1 MSSDPLPFDV
11 CAELPSGTTVLE
23 ASAGTGKT
31 YMIAALTARA
41 IAEGVAE
48 LNQLLLVTFGRMATN
63 ELRLRVRE
71 RLVSVESCLADAV
84 AQRVP
89 TRQLSPLEVML
100 TTGQPDELACR
111 RQRVARALAEFDA
124 ATIATTHEF
133 CLQML
138 DGLGVLGDRESH
150 ATVVEHIS
158 DLTREVTTDLYLRRY
173 SAGGM
178 PPMGYDEALEIA
190 NQAVEAV
197 HARLVPSSVTPD
209 DLSGSGERVA
219 FGTAVRNEV
228 ERRKRASKLFTYDDM
243 LTRLR
248 DALTDPDRGPAAA
261 DRLRQR
267 YRIVM
272 VDEFQDTDPIQW
284 EILHRA
290 FHRHSTLI
298 LIGDP
303 KQAIYAFR
311 GADVFSYLDAVQQA
325 DHVKSLVVNRR
336 SDRALVDALDEL
348 LGDTALGNERIAVR
362 TVTADHQQR
371 RLAAPDDRQDV
382 VAPIRV
388 RLMPHQADAE
398 KVPSVGAIRPL
409 IVDDL
414 VADVTAMLGSG
425 AQLLEAGGTRPVLP
439 SDIAVLVR
447 KNERGEA
454 IRENL
459 VAAGVPAVMYG
470 ASSVYASPMA
480 QDWLTLLLA
489 LEQTRQQS
497 VRQTALTCFFGWTF
511 ADLASASE
519 DALIELTQRIRWW
532 GKVLQSRG
540 VAALLE
546 TAMADEHIPE
556 RLLSLRGGER
566 MLTDLRHLGQSLHAA
581 MTSAQ
586 LGVGA
591 LVEWLRARISEAR
604 EIGISEGTRRLE
616 NDAKAVTIL
625 TVHRSKGLEFP
636 IVYLPDAWD
645 RYANGSDEGRILRL
659 HEPTAAHL
667 GLESSGE
674 CVLDVGGRHGPGRP
688 ERFSRYRDE
697 EAGED
702 LRLLYVALTRA
713 QCQVV
718 TWWAPS
724 FNTPASAL
732 HRFAS
737 RSPTDPASPKAV
749 YPLNGDPFSSRE
761 FGPGF
766 SVETITP
773 RALTQWQSIT
783 EPPPV
788 LRVRSFD
795 RELDLA
801 WRRTSYSALT
811 AAAHGADPPSPA
823 VGSEPDLMRE
833 DDESAHHSELLAH
846 RALNPP
852 PSSLAEER
860 TPPLTPPP
868 HSGARF
874 PTLAAE
880 AATGIPA
887 GLGAAPTEGD
897 LDVPSPMHDLPSG
910 VEFGTAVH
918 AVFERVD
925 ATAADL
931 PAALREACAATLAQA
946 PAAAMTADALA
957 SGLLPAFRTPLGPLA
972 DERRLCDIPRGDRL
986 AELSFEYPLSGG
998 DTTNAD
1004 VTLDM
1009 MGLLLRRHLAPADP
1023 LARYPD
1029 LLDDPALATQTLRG
1043 YLTGS
1048 IDAVLRIRRGDGP
1061 PSYLV
1066 VDYKTNWLGT
1076 FDGEVLKIDSY
1087 TPARMTAAMM
1097 SAHYPLQAL
1106 LYAVAVHRMLRWRQP
1121 NYDPAVHLGGILYLF
1136 VRGMAGPDTP
1146 RVDGVPCGVFGWRP
1160 PAPLVVEL
1168 SALLDGVWS

>member
-1 MSSDPLPFDV
+1 MSSEPLPFDV

-31 YMIAALTARA
+31 YTIAALTARA
-41 IAEGVAE
+41 IAEGAAE

-63 ELRLRVRE
+63 ELRQRVRE

-89 TRQLSPLEVML
+89 TSQLGPLEVML

-111 RQRVARALAEFDA
+111 RQRMSRALAEFDA

-138 DGLGVLGDRESH
+138 EGLGMLGDREPH
-150 ATVVEHIS
+150 ATVVEHLG

-173 SAGGM
+173 AAGGM
-178 PPMGYDEALEIA
+178 PPLSYDEALEIA

-197 HARLVPSSVTPD
+197 HARLVPTGLAPD
-209 DLSGSGERVA
+209 DPSAGGERVA
-219 FGTAVRNEV
+219 FGTAVRQEV
-228 ERRKRASKLFTYDDM
+228 ERRKRASRLFTYDDM

-248 DALTDPDRGPAAA
+248 DALADPERGPAAA

-272 VDEFQDTDPIQW
+272 VDEFQDTDPVQW

-325 DHVKSLVVNRR
+325 DHVRSLVVNRR
-336 SDRALVDALDEL
+336 SDRALVDALDVL
-348 LGDTALGNERIAVR
+348 LGDTALGDERIAVR
-362 TVTADHQQR
+362 TVTAEHQQR
-371 RLAAPDDRQDV
+371 RLTAPADKQDV
-382 VAPIRV
+382 AAPIRV
-388 RLMPHQADAE
+388 RVMPHQADAE

-409 IVDDL
+409 IADDL
-414 VADVTAMLGSG
+414 VADVTALLGSG
-425 AQLLEAGGTRPVLP
+425 AHLLEPGGSRPVVP

-454 IRENL
+454 IREKL

-480 QDWLTLLLA
+480 QAWLTLLLA

-497 VRQTALTCFFGWTF
+497 IRQAALTCFFGWTF
-511 ADLASASE
+511 AGLASASE
-519 DALIELTQRIRWW
+519 EALIELTQRIRWW

-546 TAMADEHIPE
+546 TAMADEQIPE

-616 NDAKAVTIL
+616 NDARAVTIL

-636 IVYLPDAWD
+636 IVYLPEAWD

-659 HEPTAAHL
+659 HEPTPGHL
-667 GLESSGE
+667 EWESSGE

-713 QCQVV
+713 QSQVV

-737 RSPTDPASPKAV
+737 RRPTDPASPKAV
-749 YPLNGDPFSSRE
+749 YPLNGDPFGSRE
-761 FGPGF
+761 LGPGF

-773 RALTQWQSIT
+773 RALTEWQSIT
-783 EPPPV
+783 ELSPV
-788 LRVRSFD
+788 LRVRAFD

-811 AAAHGADPPSPA
+811 AAAHGADVPPPA
-823 VGSEPDLMRE
+823 VGSEPDLKRE
-833 DDESAHHSELLAH
+833 DDESVPATSTTI
-846 RALNPP
+846 P
-852 PSSLAEER
+852 AE
-860 TPPLTPPP
+860 
-868 HSGARF
+868 SGA
-874 PTLAAE
+874 
-880 AATGIPA
+880 I
-887 GLGAAPTEGD
+887 PTEVG
-897 LDVPSPMHDLPSG
+897 LDQESPMHDLPSG

-925 ATAADL
+925 AAAADL
-931 PAALREACAATLAQA
+931 PAALRQACVATLAQG
-946 PAAAMTADALA
+946 PATAMTADALA
-957 SGLLPAFRTPLGPLA
+957 SALLPAFRTPLGPLA
-972 DERRLCDIPRGDRL
+972 DEQRLCDIPRGDRL
-986 AELSFEYPLSGG
+986 AELSFEYPLTGG
-998 DTTNAD
+998 DTTNAE
-1004 VTLDM
+1004 VTLGM
-1009 MGLLLRRHLAPADP
+1009 VSPLLRRYLSPSDP
-1023 LARYPD
+1023 LADYPD
-1029 LLDDPALATQTLRG
+1029 SLDDPALNTQALRG

-1048 IDAVLRIRRGDGP
+1048 IDAVLRIRREDQP
-1061 PSYLV
+1061 PKYLV
-1066 VDYKTNWLGT
+1066 VDYKTNWLGG
-1076 FDGEVLKIDSY
+1076 FDGEVLKVGDY
-1087 TPARMTAAMM
+1087 TPPRMAVAMM

-1121 NYDPAVHLGGILYLF
+1121 NYDPAVHLGGVLYLF
-1136 VRGMAGPDTP
+1136 VRGMAGPETP

-1168 SALLDGVWS
+1168 SALLDGVPM

>member
-31 YMIAALTARA
+31 YTIAALTARA
-41 IAEGVAE
+41 IAEGAAE
-48 LNQLLLVTFGRMATN
+48 LNELLLVTFGRMATN

-71 RLVSVESCLADAV
+71 RLVWIESCLADAV
-84 AQRVP
+84 ARCLP
-89 TRQLSPLEVML
+89 ARQLSPLEVML
-100 TTGQPDELACR
+100 TTGRPDELASR
-111 RQRVARALAEFDA
+111 RQRVSRALAEFDA

-138 DGLGVLGDRESH
+138 DGLGVLGDREPH
-150 ATVVEHIS
+150 ATVVEHLT

-173 SAGGM
+173 AANGT
-178 PPMGYDEALEIA
+178 PPMSYDEALEIA

-197 HARLVPSSVTPD
+197 HARLVPTGLAPD
-209 DLSGSGERVA
+209 DPSASGGRVA
-219 FGTAVRNEV
+219 FGTAVRREV
-228 ERRKRASKLFTYDDM
+228 ERRKRASKLFTYNDM

-248 DALTDPDRGPAAA
+248 DALADPERGPAAA

-284 EILHRA
+284 EILQRA

-303 KQAIYAFR
+303 KQSIYAFR
-311 GADVFSYLDAVQQA
+311 GADVFSYLDAAQQA
-325 DHVKSLVVNRR
+325 DQVRSLDVNRR
-336 SDRALVDALDEL
+336 SDRALVDALDGL
-348 LGDTALGNERIAVR
+348 LGDTALGDERIAVR
-362 TVTADHQQR
+362 TVTAEHQQQ
-371 RLAAPDDRQDV
+371 RLTAPPDKQNV
-382 VAPIRV
+382 VAPVRV
-388 RLMPHQADAE
+388 RVMPHQADAE
-398 KVPSVGAIRPL
+398 KVPSVGTIRPL
-409 IVDDL
+409 IADDL
-414 VADVTAMLGSG
+414 VADVTALLGSG
-425 AQLLEAGGTRPVLP
+425 AQLLEQSGRRQVVP

-454 IRENL
+454 IREKL

-497 VRQTALTCFFGWTF
+497 VRQAALTCFFGWTF
-511 ADLASASE
+511 AGLASASE
-519 DALIELTQRIRWW
+519 EALIELSQRIRWW

-546 TAMADEHIPE
+546 TAMTDEQIPE
-556 RLLSLRGGER
+556 RLLSARGGER

-581 MTSAQ
+581 MSSAQ

-604 EIGISEGTRRLE
+604 EIGILESTRRLE
-616 NDAKAVTIL
+616 SDAKAVTIL

-636 IVYLPDAWD
+636 IVYLPEAWD
-645 RYANGSDEGRILRL
+645 RFANGSDEGRILML
-659 HEPTAAHL
+659 HEQTPT
-667 GLESSGE
+667 SSGE

-688 ERFSRYRDE
+688 DRFSRYRDE

-737 RSPTDPASPKAV
+737 RRPTDPPSPAPV

-761 FGPGF
+761 LGPGF
-766 SVETITP
+766 SVETIAP
-773 RALTQWQSIT
+773 RALTRWQSIT
-783 EPPPV
+783 DPLPV
-788 LRVRSFD
+788 LRVRGFE

-811 AAAHGADPPSPA
+811 AAVHGADTPVPS
-823 VGSEPDLMRE
+823 VSSEPDLKRE
-833 DDESAHHSELLAH
+833 DDESAHYSELLAH
-846 RALNPP
+846 RALNLPP
-852 PSSLAEER
+852 SSSLAEER
-860 TPPLTPPP
+860 TPPLAPPP
-868 HSGARF
+868 YGGARS
-874 PTLAAE
+874 PTL
-880 AATGIPA
+880 PA
-887 GLGAAPTEGD
+887 RAVPIEDGLGE
-897 LDVPSPMHDLPSG
+897 PSPMCDLPSG

-925 ATAADL
+925 AAAADL
-931 PAALREACAATLAQA
+931 PAALGQACAATLAQG
-946 PAAAMTADALA
+946 PATAMTADALA
-957 SGLLPAFRTPLGPLA
+957 SALLPALRTPLGPLA
-972 DERRLCDIPRGDRL
+972 DQQRLCDIPRGDRL
-986 AELSFEYPLSGG
+986 VELSFEYPLTGG
-998 DTTNAD
+998 ETTNAE
-1004 VTLDM
+1004 VTLGM
-1009 MGLLLRRHLAPADP
+1009 VSPLLRRYLAPSDP
-1023 LARYPD
+1023 LADYPD
-1029 LLDDPALATQTLRG
+1029 SLDDPALNTQALRG

-1048 IDAVLRIRRGDGP
+1048 IDAVLRIGREARE

-1066 VDYKTNWLGT
+1066 VDYKTNWLGG
-1076 FDGEVLKIDSY
+1076 FDGEVLKIGDY
-1087 TPARMTAAMM
+1087 TPARMAAAMM

-1136 VRGMAGPDTP
+1136 VRGMAGPETP

-1160 PAPLVVEL
+1160 PAQLVIEL
-1168 SALLDGVWS
+1168 SALLDGVL

>member
-1 MSSDPLPFDV
+1 MSDDPPPFDV

-31 YMIAALTARA
+31 YTIAALTARV

-71 RLVSVESCLADAV
+71 RLVSVESCLADA
-84 AQRVP
+84 AAGRAP
-89 TRQLSPLEVML
+89 IRQLSPLEVML
-100 TTGQPDELACR
+100 TTGHPDELACR
-111 RQRVARALAEFDA
+111 RQRVSRALAEFDA

-138 DGLGVLGDRESH
+138 DGLGVLGDREPH
-150 ATVVEHIS
+150 ATVVEHLS

-173 SAGGM
+173 AGTGA
-178 PPMGYDEALEIA
+178 PPMSYHEALDIA
-190 NQAVEAV
+190 NQAVDAV
-197 HARLVPSSVTPD
+197 HARLVPNGLAPD
-209 DLSGSGERVA
+209 DPSAGGERVA
-219 FGTAVRNEV
+219 FATAVREEV

-248 DALTDPDRGPAAA
+248 DVLADPEHGPTAA

-267 YRIVM
+267 YRIIM

-284 EILHRA
+284 EILRRA
-290 FHRHSTLI
+290 FHQHSTLI

-325 DHVKSLVVNRR
+325 DQVRSLAVNRR
-336 SDRALVDALDEL
+336 SDRGLVDALDVL
-348 LGDTALGNERIAVR
+348 LGDAALGDERIAVR
-362 TVTADHQQR
+362 RVTAEHQQR
-371 RLAAPDDRQDV
+371 RLAAPADKQHV

-388 RLMPHQADAE
+388 RVMPHQADAE
-398 KVPSVGAIRPL
+398 RVPSVGTVRPQ

-414 VADVTAMLGSG
+414 VADVTALLGSG
-425 AQLLEAGGTRPVLP
+425 AELHHRGCARSVLP

-454 IRENL
+454 IRDRL

-470 ASSVYASPMA
+470 ANSVFASA
-480 QDWLTLLLA
+480 VAKDWLILLLA

-497 VRQTALTCFFGWTF
+497 VRQAALSCFFGWTF

-519 DALIELTQRIRWW
+519 ERLIELTQRIRWW

-546 TAMADEHIPE
+546 TASADERIPE

-591 LVEWLRARISEAR
+591 LVEWLRARISEAN

-616 NDAKAVTIL
+616 TDAKAVTIL

-636 IVYLPDAWD
+636 IVYLPEAWD

-659 HEPTAAHL
+659 HEPTAT
-667 GLESSGE
+667 SSGE
-674 CVLDVGGRHGPGRP
+674 CVLDVGGRYGPGRP
-688 ERFSRYRDE
+688 ERFSRYREE

-702 LRLLYVALTRA
+702 LRLLYVGLTRA

-732 HRFAS
+732 HRFVS
-737 RSPTDPASPKAV
+737 RKPADPASPRAV
-749 YPLNGDPFSSRE
+749 YPLNGDLFSSRE
-761 FGPGF
+761 LGPGF
-766 SVETITP
+766 SVEIMTARAPTAWQPITV
-773 RALTQWQSIT
+773 S
-783 EPPPV
+783 PPS
-788 LRVRSFD
+788 LRVRAFD

-811 AAAHGADPPSPA
+811 AAVHGADAPVPA
-823 VGSEPDLMRE
+823 VGSEPELARE
-833 DDESAHHSELLAH
+833 DDESAHHSE
-846 RALNPP
+846 P
-852 PSSLAEER
+852 
-860 TPPLTPPP
+860 
-868 HSGARF
+868 
-874 PTLAAE
+874 LAAE
-880 AATGIPA
+880 ASPRED
-887 GLGAAPTEGD
+887 GLG
-897 LDVPSPMHDLPSG
+897 VPSPMHDLPSG

-931 PAALREACAATLAQA
+931 PAALREACAVTLAQG
-946 PAAAMTADALA
+946 PATVMTADALA
-957 SGLLPAFRTPLGPLA
+957 SAMLPAFRTPLGPLA
-972 DERRLCDIPRGDRL
+972 DEQRLCDIPRGDRL
-986 AELSFEYPLSGG
+986 PELNFEYPLTGG
-998 DTTNAD
+998 DITNAE
-1004 VTLDM
+1004 VTLGM
-1009 MGLLLRRHLAPADP
+1009 VSPLLRRYLSSSDP
-1023 LARYPD
+1023 LADYAD
-1029 LLDDPALATQTLRG
+1029 LLDDPALSAQALRG

-1048 IDAVLRIRRGDGP
+1048 IDAVLRTRRDGRP
-1061 PSYLV
+1061 PRYLV
-1066 VDYKTNWLGT
+1066 VDYKTNWLGGL
-1076 FDGEVLKIDSY
+1076 DGELLKVGDY
-1087 TPARMTAAMM
+1087 TPARMAAAMM

-1106 LYAVAVHRMLRWRQP
+1106 LYAVALHRMLRWRQP
-1121 NYDPAVHLGGILYLF
+1121 GYDPAVHLGGILYLF
-1136 VRGMAGPDTP
+1136 VRGMAGPQTP

-1160 PAPLVVEL
+1160 PASLVVGL
-1168 SALLDGVWS
+1168 SELLDGVP

>member
-1 MSSDPLPFDV
+1 MSSDPLSFDV

-31 YMIAALTARA
+31 YTIAALTARA
-41 IAEGVAE
+41 VAEGAAE
-48 LNQLLLVTFGRMATN
+48 LNELLLVTFGRMATN

-84 AQRVP
+84 ARRLP

-100 TTGQPDELACR
+100 TTGPRDELACR
-111 RQRVARALAEFDA
+111 RQRVSRALAEFDA

-138 DGLGVLGDRESH
+138 DGLGVLGDREPH
-150 ATVVEHIS
+150 ATVVEHLT

-173 SAGGM
+173 AANGT
-178 PPMGYDEALEIA
+178 PPMNYDEALEIA

-197 HARLVPSSVTPD
+197 HAKLVPAGLASD
-209 DLSGSGERVA
+209 DPSASGERVA
-219 FGTAVRNEV
+219 FATAVRQEV
-228 ERRKRASKLFTYDDM
+228 ERRKRVSKLFTYDDM

-248 DALTDPDRGPAAA
+248 DALADPERGPAAA

-290 FHRHSTLI
+290 FHRHATLI

-325 DHVKSLVVNRR
+325 DQVRSLSVNRR
-336 SDRALVDALDEL
+336 SDRALVDTLDRL
-348 LGDTALGNERIAVR
+348 LGDTALGDERIAVR
-362 TVTADHQQR
+362 TVTADHQQQ
-371 RLAAPDDRQDV
+371 RLTARADKQKV
-382 VAPIRV
+382 VAPFRV
-388 RLMPHQADAE
+388 RVMPHQADAE

-409 IVDDL
+409 IADDL
-414 VADVTAMLGSG
+414 VADVTALLGSG
-425 AQLLEAGGTRPVLP
+425 AQLLEQGGRRSVVP

-454 IRENL
+454 IRERL
-459 VAAGVPAVMYG
+459 IAAGVPAVMYG
-470 ASSVYASPMA
+470 ASSVYASAMA

-497 VRQTALTCFFGWTF
+497 VRQAALTCFFGWTF
-511 ADLASASE
+511 AGLASATE
-519 DALIELTQRIRWW
+519 EALIELSQRIRWW

-546 TAMADEHIPE
+546 TAMTDEQIPE
-556 RLLSLRGGER
+556 RLLSVCGGER

-604 EIGISEGTRRLE
+604 DIGISEGTRRLE

-636 IVYLPDAWD
+636 IVYLPETWD
-645 RYANGSDEGRILRL
+645 RFANGSDDGRILRL
-659 HEPTAAHL
+659 HESTPT
-667 GLESSGE
+667 SSGQ

-737 RSPTDPASPKAV
+737 RRPTDPPSPAAV
-749 YPLNGDPFSSRE
+749 YPLNGDPFGSRE
-761 FGPGF
+761 LGPGF

-773 RALTQWQSIT
+773 RALTAWQST
-783 EPPPV
+783 TDPPPV
-788 LRVRSFD
+788 VRVRGFD

-811 AAAHGADPPSPA
+811 AAAHGIDTPTPA
-823 VGSEPDLMRE
+823 VSSEPDLKRD
-833 DDESAHHSELLAH
+833 DDEYAHDSELLAH

-852 PSSLAEER
+852 PSSSLAAER
-860 TPPLTPPP
+860 TPPLAPP
-868 HSGARF
+868 HYGGARS
-874 PTLAAE
+874 PTLAARAVAIE
-880 AATGIPA
+880 D
-887 GLGAAPTEGD
+887 GLGE
-897 LDVPSPMHDLPSG
+897 PSTMHDLPTG

-925 ATAADL
+925 PAAADL
-931 PAALREACAATLAQA
+931 PAALGNACAATLAQG
-946 PAAAMTADALA
+946 PATSMTADALA
-957 SGLLPAFRTPLGPLA
+957 SALLPTFRTPLGPLA
-972 DERRLCDIPRGDRL
+972 DEQRLCDIPSGDRL
-986 AELSFEYPLSGG
+986 AELSFEYPLTGG
-998 DTTNAD
+998 DTTNAEL
-1004 VTLDM
+1004 TLGM
-1009 MGLLLRRHLAPADP
+1009 VSPLLRHHLSPSDP
-1023 LARYPD
+1023 LAEYPD
-1029 LLDDPALATQTLRG
+1029 SLDDPALKSQALRG

-1048 IDAVLRIRRGDGP
+1048 VDAVLRIRRKDRAP
-1061 PSYLV
+1061 RYLI
-1066 VDYKTNWLGT
+1066 VDYKTNWLGG
-1076 FDGEVLKIDSY
+1076 FDGEMLKLGHY

-1136 VRGMAGPDTP
+1136 VRGMAGPETP
-1146 RVDGVPCGVFGWRP
+1146 RVDGVPCGVFGWHP

-1168 SALLDGVWS
+1168 SALLDGML

>member
-31 YMIAALTARA
+31 YTIAALTARA
-41 IAEGVAE
+41 IAEGTAE

-71 RLVSVESCLADAV
+71 RLVYVESCLADAMAGRV
-84 AQRVP
+84 A
-89 TRQLSPLEVML
+89 TGHLSPLEAML
-100 TTGQPDELACR
+100 TTGHPDELACR
-111 RQRVARALAEFDA
+111 RQRLSRALAEFDA

-138 DGLGVLGDRESH
+138 DGLGVLGDREPH
-150 ATVVEHIS
+150 ATVVEHLT

-173 SAGGM
+173 AASGS
-178 PPMGYDEALEIA
+178 PPMRYDEALEIA

-197 HARLVPSSVTPD
+197 HARLVPTGLAPD
-209 DLSGSGERVA
+209 DPSASGERVA
-219 FGTAVRNEV
+219 FATAVRQEV
-228 ERRKRASKLFTYDDM
+228 ERRKRAGRLFTYDDM

-248 DALTDPDRGPAAA
+248 DALADPEHGKAAA

-290 FHRHSTLI
+290 FHGHSTLI

-325 DHVKSLVVNRR
+325 DQVRSLTVNRR
-336 SDRALVDALDEL
+336 SDQALVDALDVL
-348 LGDTALGNERIAVR
+348 LGDAALGDERIAIR
-362 TVTADHQQR
+362 RVTAEHQQR
-371 RLAAPDDRQDV
+371 RLSPPDDQQDV
-382 VAPIRV
+382 VAPVRV
-388 RLMPHQADAE
+388 RVMPHRADAE
-398 KVPSVGAIRPL
+398 KVPSVGTIRPQ

-414 VADVTAMLGSG
+414 VADVTALLASG
-425 AQLLEAGGTRPVLP
+425 AQLLDADSSRSVAP

-454 IRENL
+454 IRDRL

-470 ASSVYASPMA
+470 ASSVFASPMA
-480 QDWLTLLLA
+480 QDWLILLLA

-497 VRQTALTCFFGWTF
+497 VRQAALTCFFGWTF

-519 DALIELTQRIRWW
+519 ESLIELTQRIRWW
-532 GKVLQSRG
+532 GKVLRSRG

-546 TAMADEHIPE
+546 TATADEQIPE

-566 MLTDLRHLGQSLHAA
+566 MLTDLRHLSQSLHAA
-581 MTSAQ
+581 MTSGQ

-591 LVEWLRARISEAR
+591 LVEWLRARISEAHDNAV
-604 EIGISEGTRRLE
+604 SEGTRRLE
-616 NDAKAVTIL
+616 TDAKAITIL
-625 TVHRSKGLEFP
+625 TVHRSKGLQFP
-636 IVYLPDAWD
+636 IVYLPEAWD
-645 RYANGSDEGRILRL
+645 RYSNGSDEGRILRL
-659 HEPTAAHL
+659 HEPAARQV
-667 GLESSGE
+667 GSGSSGG

-688 ERFSRYRDE
+688 ERFSRYREE

-713 QCQVV
+713 QCQIV

-737 RSPTDPASPKAV
+737 RKPTDHASPNAV
-749 YPLNGDPFSSRE
+749 YPLNGDSFVSRDL
-761 FGPGF
+761 GPGF
-766 SVETITP
+766 SVETMTP
-773 RALTQWQSIT
+773 RALTEWQPIT

-788 LRVRSFD
+788 LRVRGFD

-811 AAAHGADPPSPA
+811 AAAHGADAPLPA
-823 VGSEPDLMRE
+823 VGSEPDLRRE
-833 DDESAHHSELLAH
+833 DDESAHISELLAH
-846 RALNPP
+846 RAVNPP
-852 PSSLAEER
+852 PSSSLAEER
-860 TPPLTPPP
+860 TPPLAPPP
-868 HSGARF
+868 YRGARS
-874 PTLAAE
+874 PTLAAG
-880 AATGIPA
+880 ATPIQG
-887 GLGAAPTEGD
+887 GLGE
-897 LDVPSPMHDLPSG
+897 PSPMHDLPSG

-931 PAALREACAATLAQA
+931 PAALRQACTLTLAQG
-946 PAAAMTADALA
+946 PAATMTADALA
-957 SGLLPAFRTPLGPLA
+957 SALLPAFRTPLGPLA
-972 DERRLCDIPRGDRL
+972 DQQRLCDIPPIDRL
-986 AELSFEYPLSGG
+986 AELSFEYPLTGG
-998 DTTNAD
+998 DMTNAD
-1004 VTLDM
+1004 VTLGM
-1009 MGLLLRRHLAPADP
+1009 VGPLLRRHLAPSDP
-1023 LARYPD
+1023 LAGYPD
-1029 LLDDPALATQTLRG
+1029 LLDDPALAAQVLRG

-1048 IDAVLRIRRGDGP
+1048 IDAVLRIRRDGRP
-1061 PSYLV
+1061 PRYLV
-1066 VDYKTNWLGT
+1066 VDYKTNWLGG
-1076 FDGEVLKIDSY
+1076 FDGEVLKVGDY
-1087 TPARMTAAMM
+1087 TPARMAAAMM

-1106 LYAVAVHRMLRWRQP
+1106 LYAVAVQRMLRWRQP
-1121 NYDPAVHLGGILYLF
+1121 DYDPAVHLGGILYLF
-1136 VRGMAGPDTP
+1136 VRGMAGPETP
-1146 RVDGVPCGVFGWRP
+1146 RADGVPCGVFSWRP
-1160 PAPLVVEL
+1160 PASLVIEL
-1168 SALLDGVWS
+1168 SALLDGVL

>member
-1 MSSDPLPFDV
+1 MSSEPLPFDV

-31 YMIAALTARA
+31 YTIAALTARA
-41 IAEGVAE
+41 IAEGAAE

-89 TRQLSPLEVML
+89 TSQLGPLEVML
-100 TTGQPDELACR
+100 TTGQPDELTCR
-111 RQRVARALAEFDA
+111 RQRVSRALAEFDA

-138 DGLGVLGDRESH
+138 EGLGMLGDREPH
-150 ATVVEHIS
+150 ATVVEHLG

-173 SAGGM
+173 AAGGM
-178 PPMGYDEALEIA
+178 PPLSYVEALEIA

-197 HARLVPSSVTPD
+197 HARLVPTGVALD
-209 DLSGSGERVA
+209 DPSASGERVA
-219 FGTAVRNEV
+219 FGTAVRQEV

-248 DALTDPDRGPAAA
+248 DALADPERGPAAA

-272 VDEFQDTDPIQW
+272 VDEFQDTDPVQW

-325 DHVKSLVVNRR
+325 DHVRSLVVNRR
-336 SDRALVDALDEL
+336 SDRALVDALDVL
-348 LGDTALGNERIAVR
+348 LGDIALGDERIAVR
-362 TVTADHQQR
+362 TVTAEHQQR
-371 RLAAPDDRQDV
+371 RLTAPADKQDLA
-382 VAPIRV
+382 APIRV
-388 RLMPHQADAE
+388 RVMPHQADAE

-409 IVDDL
+409 IADDL
-414 VADVTAMLGSG
+414 VADVTALLGSG
-425 AQLLEAGGTRPVLP
+425 AHLLEPGGSRPVVP

-454 IRENL
+454 IREKL
-459 VAAGVPAVMYG
+459 VAAGVPAVMHG

-480 QDWLTLLLA
+480 QAWLTLLLA

-497 VRQTALTCFFGWTF
+497 VRQAALTCFFGWTF
-511 ADLASASE
+511 AGLASASE
-519 DALIELTQRIRWW
+519 EALIELTQRIRWW

-546 TAMADEHIPE
+546 TAMADEQIPE

-616 NDAKAVTIL
+616 NDARAVTIL

-636 IVYLPDAWD
+636 IVYLPEAWD

-659 HEPTAAHL
+659 HEPTRSHL
-667 GLESSGE
+667 ELGSSGQ
-674 CVLDVGGRHGPGRP
+674 CVLDVGGRQGPGRP

-749 YPLNGDPFSSRE
+749 YPLNGDPFGSRE
-761 FGPGF
+761 LGPGF

-773 RALTQWQSIT
+773 RALTEWQSIT

-788 LRVRSFD
+788 LQVRGFD

-811 AAAHGADPPSPA
+811 AAAHGADVPPPT
-823 VGSEPDLMRE
+823 VGSEPDLKRE
-833 DDESAHHSELLAH
+833 DDESVPATS
-846 RALNPP
+846 
-852 PSSLAEER
+852 
-860 TPPLTPPP
+860 TTI
-868 HSGARF
+868 
-874 PTLAAE
+874 TAE
-880 AATGIPA
+880 AGAT
-887 GLGAAPTEGD
+887 PTEVG
-897 LDVPSPMHDLPSG
+897 LDQESPMHDLPSG

-925 ATAADL
+925 AAAADL
-931 PAALREACAATLAQA
+931 PAALHQACVATLAQG
-946 PAAAMTADALA
+946 PATAMTADALA
-957 SGLLPAFRTPLGPLA
+957 SALLPAFRTPLGPLA
-972 DERRLCDIPRGDRL
+972 DEQRLCDIPRGDRL
-986 AELSFEYPLSGG
+986 PELSFEYPLTGG
-998 DTTNAD
+998 DTTNAE
-1004 VTLDM
+1004 VTLGM
-1009 MGLLLRRHLAPADP
+1009 VSPLLRRYLSPSDP
-1023 LARYPD
+1023 LADYPD
-1029 LLDDPALATQTLRG
+1029 SLDDPGLNTQALRG

-1048 IDAVLRIRRGDGP
+1048 IDAVLRIRREDRP
-1061 PSYLV
+1061 PKYLV
-1066 VDYKTNWLGT
+1066 VDYKTNWLGG
-1076 FDGEVLKIDSY
+1076 FDGEVLKIGDY
-1087 TPARMTAAMM
+1087 TPARMAAAMM

-1106 LYAVAVHRMLRWRQP
+1106 LYTVAVHRMLRWRQP

-1136 VRGMAGPDTP
+1136 IRGMAGPETP
-1146 RVDGVPCGVFGWRP
+1146 RVDGVPCGVFGWHP
-1160 PAPLVVEL
+1160 AAPLVVEL
-1168 SALLDGVWS
+1168 SALLDGVPV